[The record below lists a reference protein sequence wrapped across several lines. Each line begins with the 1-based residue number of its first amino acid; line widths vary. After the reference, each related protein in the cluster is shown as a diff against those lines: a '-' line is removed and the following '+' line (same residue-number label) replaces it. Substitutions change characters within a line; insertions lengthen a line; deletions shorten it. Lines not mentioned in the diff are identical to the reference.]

1 MNELF
6 FSAEEK
12 LIEETTDIEEV
23 KDEPVA
29 MARRSA
35 SSDEEKEGRGKKSEF
50 HFRFIFKIRLFDWDN
65 DTYNNNIIYHFCSSL

>member
-1 MNELF
+1 LNELF
-6 FSAEEK
+6 FYAEEK

-50 HFRFIFKIRLFDWDN
+50 HFRFFL
-65 DTYNNNIIYHFCSSL
+65 